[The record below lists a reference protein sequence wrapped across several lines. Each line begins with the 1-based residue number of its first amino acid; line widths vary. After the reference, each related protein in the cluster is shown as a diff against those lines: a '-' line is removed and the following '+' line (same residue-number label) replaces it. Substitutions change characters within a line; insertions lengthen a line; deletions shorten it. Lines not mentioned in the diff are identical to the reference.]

1 MPRRDTR
8 TSQCGRTLQLT
19 LCLPHRRSATA
30 HSDATTATTGDRR
43 RIRDQKQ
50 LHEVANL
57 RGLLVLHP
65 CLLHLKATSMLQ
77 HGRSGAVAELA
88 AQRDCA
94 RDTRGEVRRATT
106 DTRRERS
113 RRYERRK
120 QAVTG
125 REERRCVRE
134 GTEFGGVSE
143 PHGSPKPR
151 PPKSIGLGHKHLCN
165 ESTSTP

>member
-65 CLLHLKATSMLQ
+65 CLLHLKATSMVI
-77 HGRSGAVAELA
+77 HGRSGAVAQLA

-106 DTRRERS
+106 DTRQEGS
-113 RRYERRK
+113 RRYKRRK

-125 REERRCVRE
+125 REEAVVRRRWSRRRVRK
-134 GTEFGGVSE
+134 G
-143 PHGSPKPR
+143 
-151 PPKSIGLGHKHLCN
+151 KSLRQRKVTIELVTLKQI
-165 ESTSTP
+165 